1 MLNIKL
7 NKIIKDISSLSKIH
21 LDNQN
26 AFKIKARTET
36 LHKAISDIL
45 FKAIKKENYEIIK
58 QIITNDNIKAEL
70 VHDENGLNI
79 VQYSL
84 VNSNNELFKAL
95 YFNYYKDIN
104 CYFSDAS
111 QLFLLT
117 LNRKNYELIKLF
129 LSEEKLYKKLTKENI
144 SILIYSLVQENK
156 DMLLNLVLENE
167 YMDEEIDGRSIQS
180 ILIYLITNNQND
192 KFQKIFLNEKLFSKC
207 NEDHIR
213 NLVALSIMNKNVK
226 ALEIMIDN
234 TKTLSV
240 ILHNNQI
247 LENVVLFTYVNKNI
261 KILSTIFKYRAE
273 LTSHIFIKTN
283 ENGIPIFEDSL

>member
-7 NKIIKDISSLSKIH
+7 NKIIKDISSLSRIRQN
-21 LDNQN
+21 NQN
-26 AFKIKARTET
+26 AFKLKTKTEE
-36 LHKAISDIL
+36 LHKAISEIL

-58 QIITNDNIKAEL
+58 QIITNNDIKAEL
-70 VHDENGLNI
+70 VRDENGLNI
-79 VQYSL
+79 VQYSV
-84 VNSNNELFKAL
+84 VNSNNQLFRTL
-95 YFNYYKDIN
+95 YFKYYKDIN

-144 SILIYSLVQENK
+144 SILIYSLVQQNK

-180 ILIYLITNNQND
+180 ILIYLISNEQNS
-192 KFQKIFLNEKLFSKC
+192 KFQKIFSNEKLFSKC

-213 NLVALSIMNKNVK
+213 NLVALSIMNKNIK

-234 TKTLSV
+234 TKILNI

-247 LENVVLFTYVNKNI
+247 LENVVLFTYINKNI
-261 KILSTIFKYRAE
+261 KILSTIFKHRAE
-273 LTSHIFIKTN
+273 LNSQIFIKTN